1 MNVKNYKNRFFS
13 LLESE
18 MGDVKPLINESDN
31 LYSEE
36 EELDMMV
43 DTEDSFEGDDMG
55 EMTYDDIK
63 DFQDKFISSKV
74 GFDIKTNFPHSSES
88 EKMKQVM
95 DAEKEL
101 RDLISQAGM
110 ELYRKR

>member
-1 MNVKNYKNRFFS
+1 MSVKNYKNRFFS

-43 DTEDSFEGDDMG
+43 DTEDGFEGDDMG